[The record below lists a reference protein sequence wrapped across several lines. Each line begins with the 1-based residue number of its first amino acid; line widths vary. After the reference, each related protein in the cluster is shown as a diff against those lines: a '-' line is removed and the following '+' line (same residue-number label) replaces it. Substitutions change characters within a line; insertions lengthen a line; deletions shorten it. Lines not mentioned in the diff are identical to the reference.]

1 MHDKEQSNIRDRDT
15 ELEVH
20 FIRIFREHEYKL
32 YTLALRLTK
41 SDLYA
46 KDIIQEV
53 FISLWDHRGNIAGI
67 HNMEAWL
74 YRVTENKV
82 LDFLRKAA
90 VNARLKKALYENLQD
105 ILTNE
110 TINLIEAKE
119 VESIISKAVDS
130 LPPQRQLIYRLNR
143 DKGLSYQE
151 ISDELSVSRHTVKN
165 QVFSA
170 LESIRKFL
178 SRHQLLFLFLLY
190 LFYFGIGRAIP
201 CFVLIKEETFLSL

>member
-1 MHDKEQSNIRDRDT
+1 MRDQDRSNIQDRDT
-15 ELEVH
+15 ELEVR

-53 FISLWDHRGNIAGI
+53 FLSLWDHRDNIAGI

-90 VNARLKKALYENLQD
+90 VNARLKKAIWENLQD

-110 TINLIEAKE
+110 TINLVEAKE

-151 ISDELSVSRHTVKN
+151 IADELSVSRHTVKN

-178 SRHQLLFLFLLY
+178 SRHRLLFLFISY
-190 LFYFGIGRAIP
+190 LFFFGIGRASS
-201 CFVLIKEETFLSL
+201 CFVLTKEEIVLLS

>member
-1 MHDKEQSNIRDRDT
+1 MHNKDRLNIRDRDT
-15 ELEVH
+15 ELEAH
-20 FIRIFREHEYKL
+20 FIGIFREHEYKL

-53 FISLWDHRGNIAGI
+53 FLSLWDHRSNIAAI
-67 HNMEAWL
+67 QNMEAWL

-90 VNARLKKALYENLQD
+90 VNTRLKKALWDNMQD
-105 ILTNE
+105 ILTNDA
-110 TINLIEAKE
+110 IDLVEAKE
-119 VESIISKAVDS
+119 CESIIRKAVDS

-151 ISDELSVSRHTVKN
+151 IADELSVSRHTVKN

-170 LESIRKFL
+170 LESIRKFIV
-178 SRHQLLFLFLLY
+178 RHRLFLLFFSY
-190 LFYFGIGRAIP
+190 LFFIGIGRAST
-201 CFVLIKEETFLSL
+201 CFVLHKGELFLLP

>member
-1 MHDKEQSNIRDRDT
+1 MQDKDRLNTRDRDP

-53 FISLWDHRGNIAGI
+53 FLSLWDHRSNIASI

-74 YRVTENKV
+74 YRVTENKI

-90 VNARLKKALYENLQD
+90 VNSRLKKAVWDNLQD

-110 TINLIEAKE
+110 TINLVEAKE
-119 VESIISKAVDS
+119 CESIIRKAVDS

-151 ISDELSVSRHTVKN
+151 IADELSVSRHTVKN

-170 LESIRKFL
+170 LESIRKFVT
-178 SRHQLLFLFLLY
+178 RHRLLFLFLWY
-190 LFYFGIGRAIP
+190 LFFYGIGRAST
-201 CFVLIKEETFLSL
+201 CFVLFKGETFLLT

>member
-1 MHDKEQSNIRDRDT
+1 MHDQDRLNIRDRDT

-53 FISLWDHRGNIAGI
+53 FLSLWDHRDNIAGI

-90 VNARLKKALYENLQD
+90 VNARLKKALWENLQD

-110 TINLIEAKE
+110 TINLVEAKE
-119 VESIISKAVDS
+119 VESIISKAVDN

-151 ISDELSVSRHTVKN
+151 IADELSVSRHTVKN

-178 SRHQLLFLFLLY
+178 SRYRLLFLFTAY
-190 LFYFGIGRAIP
+190 LFFLGIGRANS
-201 CFVLIKEETFLSL
+201 CYVLIKENIVL